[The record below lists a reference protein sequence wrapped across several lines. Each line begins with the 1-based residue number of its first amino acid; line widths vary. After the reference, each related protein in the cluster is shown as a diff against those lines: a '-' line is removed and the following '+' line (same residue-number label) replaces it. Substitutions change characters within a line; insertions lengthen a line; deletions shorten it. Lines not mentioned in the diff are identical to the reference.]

1 MNRLNDI
8 KGNVT
13 ELEYST
19 VISKS
24 NKRLLLLYEKK
35 GLLLYCLAR
44 LYFWTIGDG
53 TEASQE
59 VFVGRGG
66 LSSGSKEIGQKQ
78 TDYWDSWQ

>member
-1 MNRLNDI
+1 M
-8 KGNVT
+8 
-13 ELEYST
+13 
-19 VISKS
+19 
-24 NKRLLLLYEKK
+24 KK
-35 GLLLYCLAR
+35 KFGLLLYCLAR

-78 TDYWDSWQ
+78 TDCWDSWQ